1 MYAREHR
8 TPVLLQMNV
17 NDSEVLLSV
26 LAASG
31 FEQTDS
37 DTSADVVLLN
47 TCAIRERAEQRIH
60 NRLEKLRQLKLQNAG
75 GHR

>member
-1 MYAREHR
+1 MHAHAHS

-26 LAASG
+26 LADSG

-47 TCAIRERAEQRIH
+47 TCAIRDRAEQRIH
-60 NRLEKLRQLKLQNAG
+60 HRLEKLRQLKLQNAG
-75 GHR
+75 GRR